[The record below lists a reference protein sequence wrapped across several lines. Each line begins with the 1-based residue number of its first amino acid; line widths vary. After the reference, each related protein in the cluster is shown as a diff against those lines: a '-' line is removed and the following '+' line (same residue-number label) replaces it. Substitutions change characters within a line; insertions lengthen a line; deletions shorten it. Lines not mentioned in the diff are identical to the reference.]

1 MTFQQFGLKSI
12 PQAKLYYEKSFR
24 KCTTYNDDVY
34 NNNNNFVHKYF
45 SVNALVFAKMQKNLE
60 YGFDFGCCIKLSI
73 KSHFLK
79 KLKKVHLIIF
89 KVCMHF

>member
-24 KCTTYNDDVY
+24 KCTTNNDDVC

-45 SVNALVFAKMQKNLE
+45 SVNALVAQRCKRILNMALT
-60 YGFDFGCCIKLSI
+60 LAAA
-73 KSHFLK
+73 
-79 KLKKVHLIIF
+79 
-89 KVCMHF
+89 

>member
-34 NNNNNFVHKYF
+34 NNDNNNNNFVHKYF
-45 SVNALVFAKMQKNLE
+45 SVNALVAQRCKRILNMALT
-60 YGFDFGCCIKLSI
+60 LAAA
-73 KSHFLK
+73 
-79 KLKKVHLIIF
+79 
-89 KVCMHF
+89 